1 MDSLDN
7 IDIDAE
13 LNEALDEWL
22 QKDAAEFGIDPED
35 PYGNEMNMIM
45 AFKENP
51 TPENF
56 SQLYQAHQPLIYSA
70 GRRFMQSAQIPK
82 TAVASNMTK
91 NYITALNDYDPS
103 KGRAF
108 STHLYQW
115 MGRTG
120 RYLQRYSNVGRIP
133 ENRVWLI
140 DLLDRREATLTEML
154 GRPPSD
160 TELSDD
166 VMLAAQDIAD
176 LRHRKITPKMVATLR
191 EELRKD
197 HLAEAQAAPTAA
209 FEDSNLRRQIVFL
222 HGSLNPEQQVVL
234 EHTFEGFGKPVI
246 EDAEQLG
253 KQVKMSGQKIRAIRR
268 QIQRK
273 VERFYRKTEKL

>member
-13 LNEALDEWL
+13 LDRALDGWL
-22 QKDAAEFGIDPED
+22 TKDAAELGIDPEN
-35 PYGNEMNMIM
+35 PYGNEMSMIM
-45 AFKENP
+45 EFKENP
-51 TPENF
+51 TPETF
-56 SQLYQAHQPLIYSA
+56 SKLYQSHQPLIFAA
-70 GRRFMQSAQIPK
+70 GRRFYQSAQIPK

-108 STHLYQW
+108 SSHLYQW

-166 VMLAAQDIAD
+166 VMMAANDIAD
-176 LRHRKITPKMVATLR
+176 LKHRKISPKMVSTLR

-197 HLAEAQAAPTAA
+197 HLAEARMEPTAA

-222 HGSLNPEQQVVL
+222 HGSLSGEQQVVL
-234 EHTFEGFGKPVI
+234 EHTFEGFSKPVI
-246 EDAEQLG
+246 EDAEQLA
-253 KQVKMSGQKIRAIRR
+253 KKINMSGQKVRAIRR

-273 VERFYRKTEKL
+273 VERFYRKAERI